1 VCVYVACRRCASL
14 AQDDGTRENWYG
26 DSGVMKRGP
35 FVVADR
41 GVGPLITERNHLV
54 LYVVDTGQS
63 RA

>member
-1 VCVYVACRRCASL
+1 M